1 MTESR
6 NRSEYARDLL
16 AAREN
21 GTVSPMFPQIS
32 ERSMLKLAIVFA
44 LYITSLIASNT
55 LGLKIIPFLGTHIST
70 AIFMFPFV
78 FITTDV
84 IGEVYG
90 RRMARFF
97 VVAGFVSVLLFMI
110 YNTLSLLPPWDA
122 AGNWA
127 KDSYNT
133 IFGVSLRISLA
144 SLVAF
149 IVGEYQDVITF
160 FFVKDKL
167 GDQNFWLRSNISN
180 LWSQFLDT
188 GLFMVIAFYGI
199 YPNNVLFSL
208 IFTWWAFKVAMGVL
222 YTPLSY
228 LGIYLLRDRA

>member
-1 MTESR
+1 MPQLTE
-6 NRSEYARDLL
+6 RDLL
-16 AAREN
+16 K
-21 GTVSPMFPQIS
+21 IS
-32 ERSMLKLAIVFA
+32 IVFG

-55 LGLKIIPFLGTHIST
+55 LGLKIVPFWFTHLST

-97 VVAGFVSVLLFMI
+97 VIAGFVATVLYIVYSALAM
-110 YNTLSLLPPWDA
+110 LPPWDA
-122 AGNWA
+122 AGGWLR
-127 KDSYNT
+127 DSYNT
-133 IFGVSLRISLA
+133 VFAVSIRISIA

-160 FFVKDKL
+160 FFVRDRL
-167 GDQNFWLRSNISN
+167 GEKNFWLRSNISN

-188 GLFMVIAFYGI
+188 VLFMTIAFYGV
-199 YPNNVLFSL
+199 YENNVLISL
-208 IFTWWAFKVAMGVL
+208 IITWWLFKVLIGAL

-228 LGIYLLRDRA
+228 AGIYLLRKA